1 MSFEPFN
8 SHSSSYFHDY
18 IILKFSDIINI
29 EACAFINNCV
39 IILFQYLQED
49 LHLYQNL
56 MLTTLNNPVKAY
68 LLF

>member
-1 MSFEPFN
+1 MSSEPFN

-39 IILFQYLQED
+39 IILFQYLQEV